1 MVIAEGMAAQR
12 AVVAACGGGAAE
24 LFDDGVTAMGYP
36 PGDADG
42 AGRPARAADR
52 RSRPGGTRSASA
64 RADAALERFSPAR
77 MAAAFREV
85 YAG

>member
-12 AVVAACGGGAAE
+12 AVVAARGGGAAE
-24 LFDDGVTAMGYP
+24 LFEDGVTAMGYP
-36 PGDADG
+36 PGDAEAL
-42 AGRPARAADR
+42 AGRLAQLIEDR
-52 RSRPGGTRSASA
+52 NRREALAASA
-64 RADAALERFSPAR
+64 RGAALERFSPAR